1 MRKQPNLVDFAFQT
15 VIVADEVEFV
25 DGNGVFALCVAQDVL
40 LLVVEL
46 EGLGELICRNSCD
59 FDFHVVFLIL
69 ALILIMDKV
78 LKGMEFSWARV
89 V

>member
-46 EGLGELICRNSCD
+46 EGLGELICGNSCD